1 MLRSTCNEIIILK
14 AKKQKT
20 NTNILKNGS
29 LIKTYTFKIV
39 NDISEKSI

>member
-14 AKKQKT
+14 AKRKNKH
-20 NTNILKNGS
+20 KYFENGS

>member
-14 AKKQKT
+14 AKKKT

>member
-14 AKKQKT
+14 AKKK

-29 LIKTYTFKIV
+29 LITYTFKIV